1 MLWKDVK
8 LEERSD
14 KEPKFNPKNKTDRK
28 IVTTVIILVSVL
40 LVLIAGLVTL
50 YIIIYRPFDNV
61 DEVSSIVSLSLQII
75 KNSTHVL
82 L

>member
-50 YIIIYRPFDNV
+50 YIVIYRPFDNV